1 MGTTPV
7 PPRSLSGREEAILL
21 KVLSGDVEGAARFL
35 GQIPF
40 AKVVATWGVGSP
52 SVDLEVLA
60 GAEAVRGMDGL
71 LPVGAEVR
79 DQSGEY
85 IGEILVWVDG
95 GYLSAIEYAWV
106 SDDRPTV
113 LPDPAAL
120 TVSH

>member
-1 MGTTPV
+1 M
-7 PPRSLSGREEAILL
+7 
-21 KVLSGDVEGAARFL
+21 
-35 GQIPF
+35 
-40 AKVVATWGVGSP
+40 
-52 SVDLEVLA
+52 DLEVLA